1 MGYIFIK
8 TGIKMEVKAYRELMK
23 IEEIRELTPLF
34 GDYDLIAKVE
44 AKNFTILSKIIVDRI
59 RKVPGVVETKT
70 LPGMKI

>member
-1 MGYIFIK
+1 
-8 TGIKMEVKAYRELMK
+8 MEVKAYRELMK